1 MALLYLH
8 TSALVK
14 IYVNEPG
21 SQLMRQLVLPSESHE
36 VAIAGITPV
45 ELHSAIRRRQRGGNF
60 SVDVANRMIER
71 FNVHLTS
78 SFLLALVADREF
90 ALAIRLIARHYLR
103 GYDAVQLA
111 ACLTLA
117 DSSSDEPV
125 FVCSDSRLL
134 QAAQAEGLTTL
145 DPAG

>member
-1 MALLYLH
+1 MDLLYLH

-45 ELHSAIRRRQRGGNF
+45 EFHSTIRRRQRGGNF

-71 FNVHLTS
+71 FNVHLAS
-78 SFLLALVADREF
+78 SFLLAPVADQEF

-117 DSSSDEPV
+117 DSSPEAPV

-145 DPAG
+145 NPAS

>member
-14 IYVNEPG
+14 IYVNELG

-45 ELHSAIRRRQRGGNF
+45 EFHSAIRRRQRARDFDAGEADRIVNLF
-60 SVDVANRMIER
+60 DAQLRR
-71 FNVHLTS
+71 
-78 SFLLALVADREF
+78 SFLLAPVADQEF

-117 DSSSDEPV
+117 DSSEEAPV

-134 QAAQAEGLTTL
+134 QAAEAEGLTTL
-145 DPAG
+145 DPTG

>member
-1 MALLYLH
+1 MALLYLD
-8 TSALVK
+8 TSALAKVY
-14 IYVNEPG
+14 IREAGRIRMLRLLSDEDN
-21 SQLMRQLVLPSESHE
+21 QF
-36 VAIAGITPV
+36 AISAITPV
-45 ELHSAIRRRQRGGNF
+45 ELHSAIRRRQRARNF
-60 SVDVANRMIER
+60 SVDAANGMIEI
-71 FNVHLTS
+71 FNYHLAS
-78 SFLLALVADREF
+78 SFLLAPVADREF

-117 DSSSDEPV
+117 DSSTEAPV

-145 DPAG
+145 NPAS

>member
-1 MALLYLH
+1 MALLYLD

-14 IYVNEPG
+14 VYVNEPG
-21 SQLMRQLVLPSESHE
+21 SQLMRRMVLPAEFNE
-36 VAIAGITPV
+36 IAISAITPV
-45 ELHSAIRRRQRGGNF
+45 EFHSAIRRRQRGRDFDAGEADRIVGLF
-60 SVDVANRMIER
+60 DAQLR
-71 FNVHLTS
+71 L
-78 SFLLALVADREF
+78 SFLLAPVADREF

-103 GYDAVQLA
+103 AYDAVQLA

-117 DSSSDEPV
+117 DSATESPV

-134 QAAQAEGLTTL
+134 QAAQAEGLATL